1 MVNNIKELF
10 EKSYGIPVTIG
21 KEKRASNVEY
31 MNKLLFTD
39 VVNTLKGLVSNSDFL
54 RDEIGIDIS
63 GLEEQYFQAIDG
75 LLRMSFTDSQ
85 VQIINYFIYE
95 VPNDGEF
102 EAKIEVK
109 ERKKIQTY
117 SFKTAEDLWDALKF
131 VK

>member
-1 MVNNIKELF
+1 MQNNIKELI
-10 EKSYGIPVTIG
+10 KKVYGIPATVT
-21 KEKRASNVEY
+21 KQKKTSNLEY
-31 MNKLLFTD
+31 MNKILFAD
-39 VVNTLKGLVSNSDFL
+39 VVNTLKGLVVSSDYL
-54 RDEIGIDIS
+54 RDEMGIDIS

-75 LLRMSFTDSQ
+75 LLRMSFTEPQ

-109 ERKKIQTY
+109 ERNKVQTY

>member
-1 MVNNIKELF
+1 MINNIKELF
-10 EKSYGIPVTIG
+10 EKSYGIPVTIV

-39 VVNTLKGLVSNSDFL
+39 VVNTLKGLVANSDFL

-109 ERKKIQTY
+109 ERKKTQTY